1 MLLTGPIRTRS
12 WRATGWE
19 QAVLVAAN
27 PGLAALLGLGRTLGP
42 VPGGAFSLPRL
53 GTVVTDPVLIRQV
66 LQNYAAT
73 SVLGEGGVGHLW
85 AQVLGP
91 WVHDLFDG
99 PGHVDLRRR
108 ARDLFTE
115 ANATAMVEPVIGPT
129 VAQAADRFAG
139 GAQIDVARLSR
150 ELVGRMVVAL
160 LGLPVTTPTGSA
172 DPGEPY
178 RRVFETGERLA
189 ALALGTQ
196 SSTELSPATVATAKQ
211 IVADLTA
218 HVPAT
223 YATAGPDTLLGR
235 CRQLGVAEH
244 EAVGLATLL
253 LVAGTETAASAM
265 GRTVALLADTGQVH
279 DLVADPSLLACAVRE
294 GLRVSTPA
302 AVIGRH
308 VSADLTVGR
317 VRARSG
323 GRILLLTHVADNA
336 AGGFDLRRAY
346 DPSTRQLWFGAG
358 RHHCLGAPVARAE
371 LSLLIGALA
380 ATGRPWRVVRRRPA
394 RRSLIPGY
402 RSLMIEAVGR
412 DRPFGG

>member
-1 MLLTGPIRTRS
+1 MLLTRPSRTPS
-12 WRATGWE
+12 WRAVGWE
-19 QAVLVAAN
+19 QAVLACAN
-27 PGLAALLGLGRTLGP
+27 PGLAALLGVGRALGP
-42 VPGGAFSLPRL
+42 LRGGAFRLPRL
-53 GTVVTDPVLIRQV
+53 GTVVTDPVLIRGV

-91 WVHDLFDG
+91 WVYDLFDG
-99 PGHVDLRRR
+99 AGHVDLRRR
-108 ARDLFTE
+108 CRDLFTE
-115 ANATAMVEPVIGPT
+115 ANATALVEPVLGPR
-129 VAQAADRFAG
+129 VAEAADRFAG
-139 GAQIDVARLSR
+139 GERLDVARLSR

-160 LGLPVTTPTGSA
+160 LGLPVTHTASGH
-172 DPGEPY
+172 PGQPY
-178 RRVFETGERLA
+178 LRVFETGERLA

-196 SSTELSPATVATAKQ
+196 SSTELSPATVGAARA
-211 IVADLTA
+211 IIADLTA

-223 YATAGPDTLLGR
+223 FAVAGPDTLLGR
-235 CRQLGVAEH
+235 CRELGVAEH
-244 EAVGLATLL
+244 EALGLATLL

-279 DLVADPSLLACAVRE
+279 DLVADPALLASAVRE

-308 VSADLTVGR
+308 VRADITVGR
-317 VRARSG
+317 VRARAG
-323 GRILLLTHVADNA
+323 GRIVLLTYVADNA
-336 AGGFDLRRAY
+336 AGGFDLHHDY

-371 LSLLIGALA
+371 LALLIGALT
-380 ATGRPWRVVRRRPA
+380 ATGSPWRVVSRRPA

-402 RSLMIEAVGR
+402 RSLVITAVPPGGGR
-412 DRPFGG
+412 R